1 MHNKILNKV
10 CVVIIITKGDKNDI
24 SVLEKSRVVI
34 EISIERNE
42 I

>member
-1 MHNKILNKV
+1 MHNKTLHKV
-10 CVVIIITKGDKNDI
+10 CVVIIIIKGDKNDS